1 MNPMRTLP
9 ILLLCGGL
17 APHSLAAGHELEN
30 RDLLRGAEVYQTNC
44 AACHGANLEGQP
56 DWQVP
61 GPDGILPAPPHDET
75 GHTWHH
81 DNGLL
86 FDYTRLG
93 GQATLAMRGITG
105 FQSGMPAF
113 EDTLT
118 DDEIWDVLAY
128 IRSTWPQRVKDIQ
141 AARNPPHD
149 G

>member
-1 MNPMRTLP
+1 MNRIATLS
-9 ILLLCGGL
+9 ILLVSVAL
-17 APHSLAAGHELEN
+17 APQSVAAGHELEN
-30 RDLLRGAEVYQTNC
+30 RDLLRGAELYRNTC

-81 DNGLL
+81 DNVLL

-93 GQATLAMRGITG
+93 GQAALAMRGITG

-113 EDTLT
+113 AGTLS
-118 DDEIWDVLAY
+118 DAEIWDVLAY
-128 IRSTWPQRVKDIQ
+128 IRSTWPQPVRDVQ